1 MRLRSL
7 CCDYGKKRLCSCCY
21 YAHYATIVP
30 RKKINLHSNT
40 TLTEHLSCFCYVH
53 YAMILTQNKINLYSN
68 TIFTTQFLIEKSR
81 IFALRTVGVAKSFT
95 FSEALVR
102 KFSVFKRF
110 VRKTVISPSGV
121 SVKCFMLY
129 YPISEACKTTHN
141 FLVKIPVD
149 VWNCYM

>member
-30 RKKINLHSNT
+30 KKKINLHSNT

-95 FSEALVR
+95 FS
-102 KFSVFKRF
+102 VFKRF
-110 VRKTVISPSGV
+110 VHKTVISPSGLT
-121 SVKCFMLY
+121 VKCFMLY
-129 YPISEACKTTHN
+129 YPINEACKTIHN
-141 FLVKIPVD
+141 FLEKIPVY
-149 VWNCYM
+149 VCNCYM